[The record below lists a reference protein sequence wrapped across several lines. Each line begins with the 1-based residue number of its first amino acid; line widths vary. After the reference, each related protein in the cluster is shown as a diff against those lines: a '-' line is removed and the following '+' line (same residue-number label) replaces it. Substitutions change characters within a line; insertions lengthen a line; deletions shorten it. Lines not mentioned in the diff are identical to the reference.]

1 MSPFLSRRDFIK
13 ATAGTVA
20 AAGFRPEL
28 MAETQMLTKK
38 IPSSGE
44 AIPVIAIGSFKTFD
58 VTSPAEI
65 DEVRNILKMFYDNGG
80 RLVDSSPM
88 YGNAESV
95 IGETAEALKLNRSF
109 LMATKVWTTGCQQ
122 GIEQMN
128 RSFARMK
135 TEKMFLMQVH
145 NLLDVDTHL
154 RTLRDWKKAGRVKYI
169 GVTHYTEGA
178 YQQVERELERGGLDF
193 LQINYSLAEREAE
206 KRVLPAAK
214 ANGVAVIVNRPFAQ
228 GALISK
234 VRGKE
239 VPDWAK
245 QQGIA
250 SWGQFFLKFI
260 VSHPAVTCAIPAT
273 RNPKH
278 LSDNMGA
285 GVGDLLEEKT
295 RLKMAA
301 EVGL

>member
-1 MSPFLSRRDFIK
+1 MSPFVSRRDFIK
-13 ATAGTVA
+13 NTATAVA
-20 AAGFRPEL
+20 ALGASPEL
-28 MAETQMLTKK
+28 MAASQMLTNK

-44 AIPVIAIGSFKTFD
+44 AIPAIAIGSFKTFD
-58 VTSPAEI
+58 VTSRAEI

-80 RLVDSSPM
+80 RLIDSSPM

-109 LMATKVWTTGCQQ
+109 LMATKVWTSGREQ

-154 RTLRDWKKAGRVKYI
+154 RTLREWKKAGRVKYI

-206 KRVLPAAK
+206 KRVLPAAT

-228 GALISK
+228 GALFGR

-245 QQGIA
+245 QQGMA

-278 LSDNMGA
+278 LTDNMGA
-285 GVGDLLEEKT
+285 GVGDLLDEKT

-301 EVGL
+301 ELGL